1 LKLKEDM
8 QESIKIDEEKYNVLL
23 KENTELSE
31 KYEKLKKAKEENVVL
46 KSKLED
52 LNKLVKNFEEKR
64 VEVDTIKYEHLQTI
78 SNLEKTYNVINN

>member
-1 LKLKEDM
+1 M